1 MLRIP
6 QLERGLTLG
15 DFLVPIRISE
25 RISARIRHIGLIAAG
40 TLLITFGAYVG
51 FQVPAVPLPFGIYL
65 PENPYVPITLQTFGV
80 LFTGAALGFR
90 RGAASSALYLLLG
103 VVGVPVFAA
112 DPATGIHPTGIARI
126 ATLDGGHL
134 VLGTRGGYL
143 IGFVVAAAVVG
154 RLAELGW
161 DRKVGA
167 ALAAM
172 LIGEAIIMAFGV
184 PWLALAISAPLD
196 VAATYGLW
204 PFLPGD
210 VFKVL
215 VAAGTLPLGWWV
227 VARRP
232 SDR

>member
-1 MLRIP
+1 
-6 QLERGLTLG
+6 
-15 DFLVPIRISE
+15 
-25 RISARIRHIGLIAAG
+25 
-40 TLLITFGAYVG
+40 
-51 FQVPAVPLPFGIYL
+51 
-65 PENPYVPITLQTFGV
+65 
-80 LFTGAALGFR
+80 
-90 RGAASSALYLLLG
+90 
-103 VVGVPVFAA
+103 
-112 DPATGIHPTGIARI
+112 
-126 ATLDGGHL
+126 
-134 VLGTRGGYL
+134 VLGTTGGYL
-143 IGFVVAAAVVG
+143 IGFVLAAAVVG

-184 PWLALAISAPLD
+184 PWLAVAISAPLD